1 MIRLAVFDLD
11 GTLVDSRR
19 DLASAANALLEGSGA
34 PPLDEEAVGRMVGD
48 GAAML
53 VHRAFEAAGHAE
65 PEDALSRFLVLYG
78 ERLLETTRPYPGTVE
93 LLEALEGRTAM
104 AVLTNKPRAMAD
116 AVLSGLG
123 LRRYFSDVFGG
134 DGPYPRKPQPDGLR
148 ALMEAADVDGKAAM
162 MIGDSVVDL
171 RTARG
176 AGARICLA
184 RYGFS
189 FANVPAGEL
198 CGDEWIVDAPL
209 DLATRLGVVYP

>member
-1 MIRLAVFDLD
+1 MQLVVFDLD
-11 GTLVDSRR
+11 GTLVDSRG
-19 DLASAANALLEGSGA
+19 DLASAANALLEACGA

-53 VHRAFEAAGHAE
+53 VHRAFDAAGCAE
-65 PEDALSRFLVLYG
+65 PDDALSRFLALYG
-78 ERLLETTRPYPGTVE
+78 ERLLETTRPYQGIVE
-93 LLEALEGRTAM
+93 LLEALEGKSAM
-104 AVLTNKPRAMAD
+104 SVLTNKPRTMAE

-123 LRRYFSDVFGG
+123 LRRFFTDVFGG
-134 DGPYPRKPQPDGLR
+134 DGPYPRKPQADGLQ
-148 ALMEAADVDGKAAM
+148 ALMRAAGVDGESAM
-162 MIGDSVVDL
+162 MVGDSVVDL

-198 CGDEWIVDAPL
+198 RGDEWLVDAPL
-209 DLATRLGVVYP
+209 DLAARLGVLG

>member
-1 MIRLAVFDLD
+1 MIHLAVFDLD

-19 DLASAANALLEGSGA
+19 DLASAANALLEESGA

-65 PEDALSRFLVLYG
+65 PEDALSRFLALYG
-78 ERLLETTRPYPGTVE
+78 ERLLETTRPYPGIVE
-93 LLEALEGRTAM
+93 LLDALERGTAM
-104 AVLTNKPRAMAD
+104 AVLTNKPRAMAET
-116 AVLSGLG
+116 VLSGLG

-134 DGPYPRKPQPDGLR
+134 DGPYPRKPQADGLR
-148 ALMEAADVDGKAAM
+148 ALMRAAGVEGDSAM

-184 RYGFS
+184 GYGFS
-189 FANVPAGEL
+189 FASVPVSEL
-198 CGDEWIVDAPL
+198 RGDEWIVDAPL
-209 DLATRLGVVYP
+209 DLATRLGVLCP